1 MSAISYVMAP
11 ESGAH
16 AAVYTALAHR
26 PGTFAHPAA
35 PPPFPKMSFTQS
47 LLIIVLLIAAS
58 AFFSVAEISLA
69 ASRRLRLRQLADDGD
84 VRALRVLRVQEQPGF
99 YFTAVQIGLNAIAI
113 LGGIVGEGLLSP
125 YLAAALKNWLPE
137 RTAATLAFAGS
148 VAAVTSLFVVFAD
161 LVPKRLGMAEPER
174 VAMAVV
180 GPMERFLLVF
190 KPIVWLY
197 TRCTDVIMRLLGL
210 PTQRDD
216 RITPDDILALAE
228 AGTQAGVLDRPE
240 QQVIE
245 NVFELDTRTV
255 TSAMTPRDRI
265 AWLRRDATDEE
276 IRLLIAA
283 EPFST
288 YPVCDGGLDQVLGYV
303 DAKDLF
309 QRVLKGTPIR
319 LTDEGLL
326 HKLVVVPDSLSL
338 SEVLLQFREQHEDFA
353 LIVNE
358 YSTVVG
364 VVTLNDVMST
374 VMGELV
380 TPEDEDLIVRRGD
393 GSWLIDGHT
402 PMQDVQRALG
412 LDDLPGQGEYD
423 TLAGF
428 LMMMLRR
435 VPRRTDSVTVNE
447 HRFEV
452 MDVDNY
458 RIDQVLVTRSKAGDS
473 GGASGAPPN

>member
-1 MSAISYVMAP
+1 MWPNDV
-11 ESGAH
+11 GTLLH
-16 AAVYTALAHR
+16 AAFRVSACKL
-26 PGTFAHPAA
+26 PGSPTPRRRVF
-35 PPPFPKMSFTQS
+35 MDFTQS
-47 LLIIVLLIAAS
+47 LLLIALLIAAS

-69 ASRRLRLRQLADDGD
+69 ASRRLRLRQLADEGNP
-84 VRALRVLRVQEQPGF
+84 RALQVLHVQEQPGY
-99 YFTAVQIGLNAIAI
+99 YFTTVQIGMNAIAI

-125 YLAAALKNWLPE
+125 YLEALLGQWLSP
-137 RTAATLAFAGS
+137 RTATSLAFAGS
-148 VAAVTSLFVVFAD
+148 VAVVTSMFVVFAD
-161 LVPKRLGMAEPER
+161 LVPKRLSMAQPER
-174 VAMAVV
+174 VAMWVV
-180 GPMERFLLVF
+180 GPMGKVLVAF
-190 KPIVWLY
+190 KPLVWLY

-210 PTQRDD
+210 PTQRDE

-228 AGTQAGVLDRPE
+228 AGTKAGVLDRPG
-240 QQVIE
+240 QLVIE

-255 TSAMTPRDRI
+255 TSAMTPRDQI
-265 AWLRRDATDEE
+265 AWLRHDASDDD
-276 IRLLIAA
+276 IRALIAA

-288 YPVCDGGLDQVLGYV
+288 YPVCDGELDQVLGYV

-309 QRVLKGTPIR
+309 QRVLSGRPIV
-319 LTDEGLL
+319 LTEGGLL
-326 HKLVVVPDSLSL
+326 HKLVVVPDALSL
-338 SEVLLQFREQHEDFA
+338 SEVLHQFRQQHEDFA

-380 TPEDEDLIVRRGD
+380 TPEDEDLIVRRDD

-402 PMQDVQRALG
+402 PMQDVQRALA
-412 LDDLPGQGEYD
+412 LDDLPSAGDYD

-428 LMMMLRR
+428 LMVMLRR
-435 VPRRTDSVTVNE
+435 VPRRTDPVVWSG

-458 RIDQVLVTRSKAGDS
+458 RIDQVLVTREAAG
-473 GGASGAPPN
+473 

>member
-1 MSAISYVMAP
+1 M
-11 ESGAH
+11 
-16 AAVYTALAHR
+16 
-26 PGTFAHPAA
+26 
-35 PPPFPKMSFTQS
+35 
-47 LLIIVLLIAAS
+47 
-58 AFFSVAEISLA
+58 
-69 ASRRLRLRQLADDGD
+69 
-84 VRALRVLRVQEQPGF
+84 
-99 YFTAVQIGLNAIAI
+99 
-113 LGGIVGEGLLSP
+113 
-125 YLAAALKNWLPE
+125 
-137 RTAATLAFAGS
+137 
-148 VAAVTSLFVVFAD
+148 
-161 LVPKRLGMAEPER
+161 
-174 VAMAVV
+174 
-180 GPMERFLLVF
+180 
-190 KPIVWLY
+190 
-197 TRCTDVIMRLLGL
+197 
-210 PTQRDD
+210 
-216 RITPDDILALAE
+216 
-228 AGTQAGVLDRPE
+228 
-240 QQVIE
+240 
-245 NVFELDTRTV
+245 FELDTRTV

-288 YPVCDGGLDQVLGYV
+288 YPVCDGGLDQLLGYV

-458 RIDQVLVTRSKAGDS
+458 RIDQVLVTRAE
-473 GGASGAPPN
+473 PPSAE

>member
-1 MSAISYVMAP
+1 M
-11 ESGAH
+11 
-16 AAVYTALAHR
+16 
-26 PGTFAHPAA
+26 
-35 PPPFPKMSFTQS
+35 
-47 LLIIVLLIAAS
+47 
-58 AFFSVAEISLA
+58 
-69 ASRRLRLRQLADDGD
+69 
-84 VRALRVLRVQEQPGF
+84 
-99 YFTAVQIGLNAIAI
+99 
-113 LGGIVGEGLLSP
+113 
-125 YLAAALKNWLPE
+125 AAALKNWLPE

-380 TPEDEDLIVRRGD
+380 TPEDEDLIVRRDD

-402 PMQDVQRALG
+402 PMQDVQRALA
-412 LDDLPGQGEYD
+412 LDDLPSAGDYD

-428 LMMMLRR
+428 LMVMLRR
-435 VPRRTDSVTVNE
+435 VPRRTDHVVWSG

-458 RIDQVLVTRSKAGDS
+458 RIDQVLVTRSDP
-473 GGASGAPPN
+473 ASSS

>member
-26 PGTFAHPAA
+26 PGTLARPSA

-84 VRALRVLRVQEQPGF
+84 ARALRVLRVQEQPGF

-374 VMGELV
+374 VMGDLISAGEEEQIVQRDEHSWLVDGV
-380 TPEDEDLIVRRGD
+380 TP
-393 GSWLIDGHT
+393 ID
-402 PMQDVQRALG
+402 DVMRALAIDQFP
-412 LDDLPGQGEYD
+412 DDEHYE
-423 TLAGF
+423 TIAGF
-428 LMMMLRR
+428 MMYMLRKI
-435 VPRRTDSVTVNE
+435 PKRTDCVRFAGYS
-447 HRFEV
+447 FEV
-452 MDVDNY
+452 VDIDSH
-458 RIDQVLVTRSKAGDS
+458 RIDQLLVTRQPDANAIETES
-473 GGASGAPPN
+473 GPTA

>member
-1 MSAISYVMAP
+1 MWPNDV
-11 ESGAH
+11 GTLLH
-16 AAVYTALAHR
+16 AAFRVSACKL
-26 PGTFAHPAA
+26 PGSPTPRRRVF
-35 PPPFPKMSFTQS
+35 MDFTQS
-47 LLIIVLLIAAS
+47 LLLIALLIAAS

-69 ASRRLRLRQLADDGD
+69 ASRRLRLRQLADEGNP
-84 VRALRVLRVQEQPGF
+84 RALQVLHVQEQPGY
-99 YFTAVQIGLNAIAI
+99 YFTTVQIGMNAIAI

-125 YLAAALKNWLPE
+125 YLEALLGQWLSP
-137 RTAATLAFAGS
+137 RTATSLAFAGS
-148 VAAVTSLFVVFAD
+148 VAVVTSMFVVFAD
-161 LVPKRLGMAEPER
+161 LVPKRLSMAQPER
-174 VAMAVV
+174 VAMWVV
-180 GPMERFLLVF
+180 GPMGKVLVAF
-190 KPIVWLY
+190 KPLVWLY

-210 PTQRDD
+210 PTQRDE

-228 AGTQAGVLDRPE
+228 AGTKAGVLDRPG
-240 QQVIE
+240 QLVIE

-255 TSAMTPRDRI
+255 TSAMTPRDQI
-265 AWLRRDATDEE
+265 AWLRHDASDDD
-276 IRLLIAA
+276 IRALIAA

-288 YPVCDGGLDQVLGYV
+288 YPVCDGELDQVLGYV

-309 QRVLKGTPIR
+309 QRVLSGRPIV
-319 LTDEGLL
+319 LTVGGLL
-326 HKLVVVPDSLSL
+326 HKLVVVPDALSL
-338 SEVLLQFREQHEDFA
+338 SEVLHQFRQQHEDFA

-380 TPEDEDLIVRRGD
+380 TPEDEDLIVRRDD

-402 PMQDVQRALG
+402 PMQDVQRALA
-412 LDDLPGQGEYD
+412 LDDLPSAGDYD

-428 LMMMLRR
+428 LMVMLRR
-435 VPRRTDSVTVNE
+435 VPRRTDHVVWSG

-458 RIDQVLVTRSKAGDS
+458 RIDQVLVTREAAG
-473 GGASGAPPN
+473 

>member
-1 MSAISYVMAP
+1 MWPNDV
-11 ESGAH
+11 GTLLH
-16 AAVYTALAHR
+16 AAFRVSACKL
-26 PGTFAHPAA
+26 PGSPTPRRRVF
-35 PPPFPKMSFTQS
+35 MDFTQS
-47 LLIIVLLIAAS
+47 LLLIALLIAAS

-69 ASRRLRLRQLADDGD
+69 ASRRLRLRQLADEGNP
-84 VRALRVLRVQEQPGF
+84 RALQVLHVQEQPGY
-99 YFTAVQIGLNAIAI
+99 YFTTVQIGMNAIAI

-125 YLAAALKNWLPE
+125 YLEALLGQWLSP
-137 RTAATLAFAGS
+137 RTATSLAFAGS
-148 VAAVTSLFVVFAD
+148 VAVVTSMFVVFAD
-161 LVPKRLGMAEPER
+161 LVPKRLSMAQPER
-174 VAMAVV
+174 VAMWVV
-180 GPMERFLLVF
+180 GPMGKVLVAF
-190 KPIVWLY
+190 KPLVWLY

-210 PTQRDD
+210 PTQRDE

-228 AGTQAGVLDRPE
+228 AGTLAGVIDRPE

-245 NVFELDTRTV
+245 NLFELETRPV
-255 TSAMTPRDRI
+255 SSAMTPRDQI
-265 AWLRRDATDEE
+265 AWLRHDASDDD
-276 IRLLIAA
+276 IRALIAA

-288 YPVCDGGLDQVLGYV
+288 YPVCDGELDQVLGYV

-309 QRVLKGTPIR
+309 QRVLSGRPIV
-319 LTDEGLL
+319 LTEGGLL
-326 HKLVVVPDSLSL
+326 HKLVVVPDALSL
-338 SEVLLQFREQHEDFA
+338 SEVLHQFRQQHEDFA

-380 TPEDEDLIVRRGD
+380 TPEDEDLIVRRDD

-402 PMQDVQRALG
+402 PMQDVQRALA
-412 LDDLPGQGEYD
+412 LDDLPSAGDYD

-428 LMMMLRR
+428 LMVMLRR
-435 VPRRTDSVTVNE
+435 GPRRTDHVVWSG

-458 RIDQVLVTRSKAGDS
+458 RIDQVLVTREAAG
-473 GGASGAPPN
+473 

>member
-1 MSAISYVMAP
+1 MS
-11 ESGAH
+11 
-16 AAVYTALAHR
+16 L
-26 PGTFAHPAA
+26 
-35 PPPFPKMSFTQS
+35 TQS
-47 LLIIVLLIAAS
+47 LILVLVLIAAS
-58 AFFSVAEISLA
+58 AFFSVAEMALA

-84 VRALRVLRVQEQPGF
+84 ARALRVLRIQEQPGH
-99 YFTAVQIGLNAIAI
+99 YFTAVQIGVNAIAI
-113 LGGIVGEGLLSP
+113 LGGIVGEGLFSP
-125 YLAAALKNWLPE
+125 YLAALLTPWLPAG
-137 RTAATLAFAGS
+137 TAASLAFAGS
-148 VAAVTSLFVVFAD
+148 VALVTSLFVVFAD

-174 VAMAVV
+174 VALWVV
-180 GPMERFLLVF
+180 GPMERFLWAF
-190 KPIVWLY
+190 KPVVWLY
-197 TRCTDVIMRLLGL
+197 TRATDVLMRALGL
-210 PTQRDD
+210 PTTRDE

-265 AWLRRDATDEE
+265 AWLRHDAGDEE
-276 IRLLIAA
+276 IRLQIAA

-288 YPVCDGGLDQVLGYV
+288 YPVCDDELDRVLGYV

-309 QRVLKGTPIR
+309 QRVLSGTPIR

-338 SEVLLQFREQHEDFA
+338 SEVLMQFREQREDFA

-380 TPEDEDLIVRRGD
+380 TPEDEEMIVRRDD

-402 PMQDVQRALG
+402 PMTDVQRALH
-412 LDDLPGQGEYD
+412 LEEPPSAEQYD

-428 LMMMLRR
+428 LMVMLRR
-435 VPRRTDSVTVNE
+435 VPRRTDCVVWGG

-452 MDVDNY
+452 MDVDNH
-458 RIDQVLVTRSKAGDS
+458 RIDQVLVTRSD
-473 GGASGAPPN
+473 APPARTPGQALQ

>member
-1 MSAISYVMAP
+1 MN
-11 ESGAH
+11 
-16 AAVYTALAHR
+16 
-26 PGTFAHPAA
+26 
-35 PPPFPKMSFTQS
+35 FTQHL
-47 LLIIVLLIAAS
+47 LLICLLIAAS

-69 ASRRLRLRQLADDGD
+69 ASRRLRLRQLSDDGD
-84 VRALRVLRVQEQPGF
+84 ARALRVLRVQEQPGF

-113 LGGIVGEGLLSP
+113 LGGIVGEGLVSP
-125 YLAAALKNWLPE
+125 YLAAALRNWLPE
-137 RTAATLAFAGS
+137 ATASSVAFAGS
-148 VAAVTSLFVVFAD
+148 VAVVTSLFVVFAD
-161 LVPKRLGMAEPER
+161 LVPKRMSMAEPER

-197 TRCTDVIMRLLGL
+197 TRCTDLIMRLLGL

-228 AGTQAGVLDRPE
+228 AGTQAGLLDRPE

-255 TSAMTPRDRI
+255 GSAMTPRDRI
-265 AWLRRDATDEE
+265 AWLRRDASDDE
-276 IRLLIAA
+276 IRALIVAK
-283 EPFST
+283 PFST
-288 YPVCDGGLDQVLGYV
+288 YPVCDGELDHVLGYV

-309 QRVLKGTPIR
+309 QRVLGERPID
-319 LTDEGLL
+319 LTDEHLL
-326 HKLVVVPDSLSL
+326 HKLVVVPDSLTL
-338 SEVLLQFREQHEDFA
+338 SEVLHHFRQQHEDFA
-353 LIVNE
+353 LVVNE

-380 TPEDEDLIVRRGD
+380 TPQDEELIVRRGD
-393 GSWLIDGHT
+393 GSWLADGHT
-402 PMQDVQRALG
+402 PMADVQRVLG
-412 LDDLPGQGEYD
+412 LDELPSPDQYD

-428 LMMMLRR
+428 LMVMLRR
-435 VPRRTDSVTVNE
+435 MPRRTDGVVWGG

-458 RIDQVLVTRSKAGDS
+458 RIDQVLITRTEDQAV
-473 GGASGAPPN
+473 

>member
-1 MSAISYVMAP
+1 MWPNDV
-11 ESGAH
+11 GTLLH
-16 AAVYTALAHR
+16 AAFRVSACKL
-26 PGTFAHPAA
+26 PGSPTPRRRVF
-35 PPPFPKMSFTQS
+35 MDFTQS
-47 LLIIVLLIAAS
+47 LLLIALLIAAS

-69 ASRRLRLRQLADDGD
+69 ASRRLRLRQLADEGNP
-84 VRALRVLRVQEQPGF
+84 RALQVLHVQEQPGY
-99 YFTAVQIGLNAIAI
+99 YFTTVQIGMNAIAI

-125 YLAAALKNWLPE
+125 YLEALLGQWLSP
-137 RTAATLAFAGS
+137 RTATSLAFAGS
-148 VAAVTSLFVVFAD
+148 VAVVTSMFVVFAD
-161 LVPKRLGMAEPER
+161 LVPKRLSMAQPER
-174 VAMAVV
+174 VAMWVV
-180 GPMERFLLVF
+180 GPMGKVLVAF
-190 KPIVWLY
+190 KPLVWLY

-210 PTQRDD
+210 PTQRDE

-228 AGTQAGVLDRPE
+228 AGTQAGVIDRPE
-240 QQVIE
+240 QLVIE

-255 TSAMTPRDRI
+255 TSAMTPRDQI
-265 AWLRRDATDEE
+265 AWLRHDASDDD
-276 IRLLIAA
+276 IRALIAA

-288 YPVCDGGLDQVLGYV
+288 YPVCDGELDQVLGYV

-309 QRVLKGTPIR
+309 QRVLSGRPIV
-319 LTDEGLL
+319 LTEGGLL
-326 HKLVVVPDSLSL
+326 HKLVGVPDALSL
-338 SEVLLQFREQHEDFA
+338 SEVLHQFRQQHEDFA

-380 TPEDEDLIVRRGD
+380 TPEDEDLIVRRDD

-402 PMQDVQRALG
+402 PMQDVQRALA
-412 LDDLPGQGEYD
+412 LDDLPSAGDYD

-428 LMMMLRR
+428 LMVMLRR
-435 VPRRTDSVTVNE
+435 VPRRTDHVVWSG

-458 RIDQVLVTRSKAGDS
+458 RIDQVLVTREAAG
-473 GGASGAPPN
+473 

>member
-16 AAVYTALAHR
+16 AAVYTALAPR
-26 PGTFAHPAA
+26 PGTFAHPSA

-69 ASRRLRLRQLADDGD
+69 ASRRLRLRQLADDGEA
-84 VRALRVLRVQEQPGF
+84 RALRVLRVQEQPGF

-458 RIDQVLVTRSKAGDS
+458 RIDQVLVTRAE
-473 GGASGAPPN
+473 PPSAE

>member
-1 MSAISYVMAP
+1 MS
-11 ESGAH
+11 
-16 AAVYTALAHR
+16 L
-26 PGTFAHPAA
+26 
-35 PPPFPKMSFTQS
+35 TQS
-47 LLIIVLLIAAS
+47 LLLIALLIAVS
-58 AFFSVAEISLA
+58 AFFSLAEIALA

-84 VRALRVLRVQEQPGF
+84 ARALRVLRVQEQPGF
-99 YFTAVQIGLNAIAI
+99 YFTTVQIGLNAVAI
-113 LGGIVGEGLLSP
+113 LGGIVGEGLLGP
-125 YLAAALKNWLPE
+125 YLAELLRLWLPE
-137 RTAATLAFAGS
+137 RTAANLSLVGS

-174 VAMAVV
+174 VAMAMV
-180 GPMERFLLVF
+180 GPMGHVLLLF

-197 TRCTDVIMRLLGL
+197 TRCTDLVMRLLGL
-210 PTQRDD
+210 PMQRDE

-228 AGTQAGVLDRPE
+228 AGTQAGVLDRPG

-265 AWLRRDATDEE
+265 AWLRHDADDAE
-276 IRLLIAA
+276 IRLRIAA

-288 YPVCDGGLDQVLGYV
+288 YPVCEGELDRVLGYV

-309 QRVLKGTPIR
+309 QRVLHERPIE
-319 LTDEGLL
+319 LTEPALL
-326 HKLVVVPDSLSL
+326 HKVVVVPDSLSL
-338 SEVLLQFREQHEDFA
+338 SEVLHQFRQQHEDFA

-380 TPEDEDLIVRRGD
+380 TPEDEEPIVLRDD

-402 PMQDVQRALG
+402 PMADVQRALN
-412 LDDLPGQGEYD
+412 LDEPPSAEAYD

-428 LMMMLRR
+428 LMVMLRR
-435 VPRRTDSVTVNE
+435 VPRRTDSVQWGG

-458 RIDQVLVTRSKAGDS
+458 RIDQVLVTRSERS
-473 GGASGAPPN
+473 APE

>member
-1 MSAISYVMAP
+1 MWPNDV
-11 ESGAH
+11 GTLLH
-16 AAVYTALAHR
+16 AAFRVSACKL
-26 PGTFAHPAA
+26 PGSPTPRRRVF
-35 PPPFPKMSFTQS
+35 MDFTQS
-47 LLIIVLLIAAS
+47 LLLIALLIAAS

-69 ASRRLRLRQLADDGD
+69 ASRRLRLRQLADEGNP
-84 VRALRVLRVQEQPGF
+84 RALQVLHVQEQPGY
-99 YFTAVQIGLNAIAI
+99 YFTTVQIGMNAIAI

-125 YLAAALKNWLPE
+125 YLEALLGQWLSP
-137 RTAATLAFAGS
+137 RTATSLAFAGS
-148 VAAVTSLFVVFAD
+148 VAVVTSMFVVFAD
-161 LVPKRLGMAEPER
+161 LVPKRLSMAQPER
-174 VAMAVV
+174 VAMWVV
-180 GPMERFLLVF
+180 GPMGKVLVAF
-190 KPIVWLY
+190 KPLVWLY

-210 PTQRDD
+210 PTQRDE

-228 AGTQAGVLDRPE
+228 AGTKAGVLDRPG
-240 QQVIE
+240 QLVIE

-255 TSAMTPRDRI
+255 TSAMTPRDQI
-265 AWLRRDATDEE
+265 AWLRHDASDDD
-276 IRLLIAA
+276 IRALIAA

-288 YPVCDGGLDQVLGYV
+288 YPVCDGELDQVLGYV

-309 QRVLKGTPIR
+309 QRVLSGRPIV
-319 LTDEGLL
+319 LTEGGLL
-326 HKLVVVPDSLSL
+326 HKLVAVPDALSL
-338 SEVLLQFREQHEDFA
+338 SEVLHQFRQQHEDFA

-380 TPEDEDLIVRRGD
+380 TPEDEDLIVRRDD

-402 PMQDVQRALG
+402 PMQDVQRALA
-412 LDDLPGQGEYD
+412 LDDLPSAGDYD

-428 LMMMLRR
+428 LMVMLRR
-435 VPRRTDSVTVNE
+435 VPRRTDHVVWSG

-458 RIDQVLVTRSKAGDS
+458 RIDQVLVTREAAG
-473 GGASGAPPN
+473 